1 MTALAFLMATA
12 YRPRPER
19 PGSDQAACWIDYA
32 AAAFIALELVAFHFG
47 VS

>member
-1 MTALAFLMATA
+1 MTWLAFVLSAGYGLDHSGA
-12 YRPRPER
+12 DPV
-19 PGSDQAACWIDYA
+19 AWWVDYA

>member
-1 MTALAFLMATA
+1 MTWLAFAA
-12 YRPRPER
+12 VGAWR
-19 PGSDQAACWIDYA
+19 PGADPGARWIDYA